1 MPPKLKD
8 VAKLAGVAVNTASS
22 ILNGRKDS
30 WASEATKD
38 KVFAAAKK
46 LGYTPDRLARSLS
59 TGKTRVVGLI
69 VPNLSDPFFTALATE
84 IGNESILRNYDLV
97 IEDTRLD
104 YQREI
109 LCLDQI
115 NHWRFD
121 GLMIAPIS
129 HDVLKSHLVP
139 LAKRG
144 TPVSV
149 LGNLPKMAPLGRI
162 GVDLD
167 MAIDDAFARLAALGH
182 RRVGLLLHGQA
193 RQQSKISRVTK
204 FEQALKKHRFDG
216 VKPCVVSCEPTL
228 ESAHAAFRNL
238 LERTAARDLPSAFVC
253 MNDLLAIGA
262 MRAAKE
268 TGLAVPQDLSFIGV
282 GDVPWGRFLP
292 VTLSSIAEP
301 LEEMARA
308 AVAQILD
315 ESPVEDF
322 EFSAAFIERESIG
335 PAKGRVTSARASHR
349 GSGGSPR
356 RGGG

>member
-30 WASEATKD
+30 WASEATKE
-38 KVFAAAKK
+38 KVFAAAKT

-84 IGNESILRNYDLV
+84 IGNELIGRNYDLV

-129 HDVLKSHLVP
+129 LDVLKSHLVP
-139 LAKRG
+139 LAERG

-149 LGNLPKMAPLGRI
+149 LGNHPRVATLGRI

-167 MAIDDAFARLAALGH
+167 QAIDEAFARLAALGH

-193 RQQSKISRVTK
+193 RQQSRISRVTK
-204 FEQALKKHRFDG
+204 FELALKKHRFDAA
-216 VKPCVVSCEPTL
+216 KPCVVHCEPTL
-228 ESAHAAFRNL
+228 ESAHAAFRDL
-238 LERTAARDLPSAFVC
+238 LESKPARDLPTAFVC

-262 MRAAKE
+262 MRAAAE
-268 TGLAVPQDLSFIGV
+268 AGLAVPRDLSFIGV
-282 GDVPWGRFLP
+282 GDVPLARFLP
-292 VTLSSIAEP
+292 VSLSSIAEP

-315 ESPVEDF
+315 ESPAEDVEMV
-322 EFSAAFIERESIG
+322 ATFIERESIG
-335 PAKGRVTSARASHR
+335 PAKG
-349 GSGGSPR
+349 
-356 RGGG
+356 

>member
-30 WASEATKD
+30 WASQATKE
-38 KVFAAAKK
+38 KVFAAAKT

-69 VPNLSDPFFTALATE
+69 VPNLPDPFFSALATE
-84 IGNESILRNYDLV
+84 IGNELIRREYDLV

-121 GLMIAPIS
+121 GLIVVPIS
-129 HDVLKSHLVP
+129 LDILKSHLVP

-144 TPVSV
+144 TAVSV
-149 LGNLPKMAPLGRI
+149 LGNHPKTASLGRI
-162 GVDLD
+162 GVGLD
-167 MAIDDAFARLAALGH
+167 QAIDEAFARLAALGH

-193 RQQSKISRVTK
+193 RQQSRISRVTK
-204 FEQALKKHRFDG
+204 FEQALKKHHFDG
-216 VKPCVVSCEPTL
+216 AKPCVVNCEPTL
-228 ESAHAAFRNL
+228 ESAHAAFRDL
-238 LERTAARDLPSAFVC
+238 LERTKARDLPTAFVC

-262 MRAAKE
+262 MRAAAE
-268 TGLAVPQDLSFIGV
+268 AGLAVPRDLSFIGV
-282 GDVPWGRFLP
+282 GDVPLARFLP
-292 VTLSSIAEP
+292 VSLSSIAEP

-315 ESPVEDF
+315 ESPVEDV
-322 EFSAAFIERESIG
+322 EFSATFVERESIG
-335 PAKGRVTSARASHR
+335 AAKG
-349 GSGGSPR
+349 
-356 RGGG
+356 

>member
-1 MPPKLKD
+1 MVPKLKD
-8 VAKLAGVAVNTASS
+8 VAQAAGVAINSASS

-30 WASEATKD
+30 WASEATKAR
-38 KVFAAAKK
+38 VFAAAER
-46 LGYTPDRLARSLS
+46 LGYTPDRIARSLS

-69 VPNLSDPFFTALATE
+69 VPNLSDPFFTALATA
-84 IGNESILRNYDLV
+84 IGNELIARDYDLV

-109 LCLDQI
+109 LCLDKI

-129 HDVLKSHLVP
+129 LDVLKSHLVP
-139 LAKRG
+139 FAKRG

-149 LGNLPKMAPLGRI
+149 LGNHPKTPPLGRI

-167 MAIDDAFARLAALGH
+167 QAIDDAFARLASLGH
-182 RRVGLLLHGQA
+182 RRIGLLLHGQA
-193 RQQSKISRVTK
+193 RQQSKISRVAK
-204 FEQALKKHRFDG
+204 FELALKKHRFENAT
-216 VKPCVVSCEPTL
+216 PCVVHCEPTL
-228 ESAHAAFRNL
+228 ESAHAAFRDL
-238 LERTAARDLPSAFVC
+238 LERTAPQDLPTAIVC

-282 GDVPWGRFLP
+282 GDVPVGRFLP
-292 VTLSSIAEP
+292 SALSSIAEP

-315 ESPVEDF
+315 ESPVQNVEL
-322 EFSAAFIERESIG
+322 SATFVERESIG

-356 RGGG
+356 RADG